1 MSDRVTSQS
10 DSLKP
15 SMQYE
20 ARMTSQVFGIYV
32 HGFALQRNTQS
43 HQPGSR
49 DVTPLSMASM
59 KVYHR
64 RGW

>member
-32 HGFALQRNTQS
+32 HGSALQRNTQS
-43 HQPGSR
+43 HQAGSR

-59 KVYHR
+59 KVYHGR
-64 RGW
+64 AW